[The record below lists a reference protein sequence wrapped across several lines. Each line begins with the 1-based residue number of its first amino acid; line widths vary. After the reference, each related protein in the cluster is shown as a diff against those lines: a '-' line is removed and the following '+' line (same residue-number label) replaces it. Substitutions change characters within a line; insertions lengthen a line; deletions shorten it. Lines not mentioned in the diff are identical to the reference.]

1 MLDIIHHIKIDISRG
16 KGHNL
21 RRYLIRPAFPTV
33 LECIRHAAVRS
44 ERTGRQRTGWKGDKW
59 KQPGLLPSQGKTT
72 VLTQNPVGI
81 GNRALTGIDKPEILC
96 YAGTVKIYSSTFVI
110 IQFLHNSLHYIH
122 DLTKKDLDKSIVYIE
137 NGHVSNRHTGDGPSG
152 IVLET
157 LRSDPARISDKLA
170 YLTKT
175 DDGRILKSS
184 TLYIRNDESRIA
196 YIFSMNFDITSL
208 LAAENLIHGL
218 LRTKPEADSGPD
230 EADTP
235 QRITHNVTELLD
247 LLIEQAI
254 AKVGKP
260 VALMNKDDK
269 IAVVQYLNN
278 AGAFLITKSGDKV
291 SSLLG
296 ISKFT
301 LYSYMDKG

>member
-1 MLDIIHHIKIDISRG
+1 MTDMLNKNAGEAMEQILHFLKQLAHG
-16 KGHNL
+16 L
-21 RRYLIRPAFPTV
+21 
-33 LECIRHAAVRS
+33 AA
-44 ERTGRQRTGWKGDKW
+44 QF
-59 KQPGLLPSQGKTT
+59 
-72 VLTQNPVGI
+72 
-81 GNRALTGIDKPEILC
+81 GNSCE
-96 YAGTVKIYSSTFVI
+96 VV
-110 IQFLHNSLHYIH
+110 IH

-157 LRSDPARISDKLA
+157 LRSDPGRLKDKLA
-170 YLTKT
+170 YLTRT

-184 TLYIRNDESRIA
+184 TLYIRNEEGKIV
-196 YIFSMNFDITSL
+196 YIFSMNYDITTL
-208 LAAENLIHGL
+208 LAAENSIRGL
-218 LRTKPEADSGPD
+218 VQTEPEDSPGED
-230 EADTP
+230 ASDSP

-254 AKVGKP
+254 ARVGKP
-260 VALMNKDDK
+260 VAMMNKDDK
-269 IAVVQYLNN
+269 VAVVQYLNN